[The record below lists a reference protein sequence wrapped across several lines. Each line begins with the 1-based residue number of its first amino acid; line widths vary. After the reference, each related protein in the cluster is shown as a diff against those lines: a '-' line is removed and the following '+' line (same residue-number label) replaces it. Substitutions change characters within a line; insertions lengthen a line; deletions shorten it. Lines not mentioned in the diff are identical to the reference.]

1 MLIFAS
7 SDKGGTGRTVTTCN
21 VAHQLSLRGRNVAY
35 LDFDFGSPTA
45 GAIYEIDEVERGAA
59 SGGLHSYLQTGAA
72 YKSFDVRR
80 TTTRQNLRTTP
91 TNAGRMVLI
100 PGDRGGGEFPME
112 PEATKRVV
120 TLLAELDRQYHV
132 TIVDL
137 SSGRSSAVQMALHA
151 LASKQLARAKVR
163 WLVFHRWTRQHVLA
177 ASGLL
182 YDESGILQYAVEEAG
197 LDAKFQQKVKT
208 VRTAVPNLMAAGSAS
223 SGAQAT
229 WLQEFDQKLDELARD
244 RRLGPAVLLGTTP
257 MEPILQWREQ
267 LLLGADVAK
276 GIANGATVE
285 AFARIAADLEDE
297 RHWTPLGEEVGV

>member
-59 SGGLHSYLQTGAA
+59 TGGLHSYLQSGVA

-80 TTTRQNLRTTP
+80 TTTRQNLRATP
-91 TNAGRMVLI
+91 ANAGRIVLV
-100 PGDRGGGEFPME
+100 PGDRGGGEFPMDA
-112 PEATKRVV
+112 EATKRVV
-120 TLLAELDRQYHV
+120 SLLTELDRQFHV

-137 SSGRSSAVQMALHA
+137 SSGRSAAVQMVLHA
-151 LASKQLARAKVR
+151 LASRQLAKAKVR

-182 YDESGILQYAVEEAG
+182 YEDQGILTYAVEEAG
-197 LDAKFQQKVKT
+197 LDPKFQQKVRT
-208 VRTAVPNLMAAGSAS
+208 VRTAVPNLMAQGSAS
-223 SGAQAT
+223 SGAQAS
-229 WLQEFDQKLDELARD
+229 WLQEFDIKLDELARD
-244 RRLGPAVLLGTTP
+244 RRLGPAVVLGSTP
-257 MEPILQWREQ
+257 MEPMLQWREQ
-267 LLLGADVAK
+267 LILGSDVAK
-276 GIANGATVE
+276 GIANAATVD
-285 AFARIAADLEDE
+285 AFARLAADLEDE